1 MQKDPFE
8 VVQDIVSPDAR
19 VIFDVGAERGRY
31 STRYLRMFP
40 QATVYAFEPAPVAL
54 SVLNGLAREDERL
67 KVVQAAVCD
76 QVGLVDFHLGAAEVT
91 SSLLE
96 FMGTDTPDHKEVETF
111 SVPGITIDAFCD
123 EHDIGCIDLLKL
135 DVQGAEMLALRG
147 AWQMIRKQ
155 KVGVIFCELLY
166 YPRYKGQCW
175 HYEVSKFLT
184 DYGYVLYSLFPT
196 YKYGKLLFADGVFVP
211 WS

>member
-1 MQKDPFE
+1 MFKDPFE
-8 VVQDIVSPDAR
+8 VVQEIVSPDAR

-40 QATVYAFEPAPVAL
+40 RARVYAFEPAPVAL
-54 SVLNGLAREDERL
+54 SALQRLARENERL
-67 KVVQAAVCD
+67 EVVPAAVCD
-76 QVGLVDFHLGAAEVT
+76 QVGRVDFHVGKADVT

-96 FMGTDTPDHKEVETF
+96 FMDTDTPDHKEVEVF
-111 SVPGITIDAFCD
+111 SVPGITIDAFCQ
-123 EHDIGCIDLLKL
+123 ENDIGRIDLLKL
-135 DVQGAEMLALRG
+135 DVQGAEILALRG

-155 KVGVIFCELLY
+155 KIGVIFSELLY

-175 HYEVSKFLT
+175 HYEVSKFLY